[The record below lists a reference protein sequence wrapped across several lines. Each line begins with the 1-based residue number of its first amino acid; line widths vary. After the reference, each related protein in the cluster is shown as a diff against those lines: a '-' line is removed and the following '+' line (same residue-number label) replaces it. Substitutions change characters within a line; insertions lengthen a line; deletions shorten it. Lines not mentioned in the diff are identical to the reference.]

1 MEANER
7 EDECEPS
14 PLTRLQEDGK
24 TLGMAARTRRIE
36 KINIAVERQTQIRVL
51 HGSVPNY
58 HIN

>member
-1 MEANER
+1 MWA
-7 EDECEPS
+7 S

-24 TLGMAARTRRIE
+24 TLGMAARTRIE

>member
-1 MEANER
+1 MEVNER

-24 TLGMAARTRRIE
+24 TLGMAARTRIE
-36 KINIAVERQTQIRVL
+36 KINIAVERRTQIRVL